1 MEPRKTPE
9 IMRDRSPELLS
20 GAATEVENAMTK
32 TFEFSI
38 IASGLDP
45 SADDFETRFF
55 DAGCDDAT
63 VSFQKGRII
72 VDFAREASSIAA
84 AIISAIECV
93 KAAGATVERIE
104 PDPLVN
110 LSDIA
115 ERTGFTRAAVSQY
128 STGSRREAFP
138 LPVAR
143 VTTTTPLWDWADV
156 AVWFYRHNQL
166 KREAAIE
173 ALAVKVANSAIG
185 HPQFGRTLKERLK
198 GCEAELEPAKDSARN
213 GTAPSAAAAARTRP
227 AASVKSRKKA

>member
-1 MEPRKTPE
+1 
-9 IMRDRSPELLS
+9 MR
-20 GAATEVENAMTK
+20 NAMTRK
-32 TFEFSI
+32 FEFGI

-72 VDFAREASSIAA
+72 VDFAREASSIDA
-84 AIISAIECV
+84 AIASAVECV

-115 ERTGFTRAAVSQY
+115 ARTGLTRAAVSQY
-128 STGSRREAFP
+128 STGDRREDFP

-166 KREAAIE
+166 DRETAVEAMAIT
-173 ALAVKVANSAIG
+173 VANSLVG
-185 HPQFGRTLKERLK
+185 ERRFGRALKEHLK
-198 GCEAELEPAKDSARN
+198 DYEAELEPTENSRR
-213 GTAPSAAAAARTRP
+213 AAAAKFRGAD
-227 AASVKSRKKA
+227 VKSLRPVRRATSPRKRK

>member
-1 MEPRKTPE
+1 
-9 IMRDRSPELLS
+9 
-20 GAATEVENAMTK
+20 MTK

-45 SADDFETRFF
+45 SPDDFETRFF

-93 KAAGATVERIE
+93 KAAGAVVERIE

-115 ERTGFTRAAVSQY
+115 ARTGLTRAAVSQY

-143 VTTTTPLWDWADV
+143 VTSTTPLWDWADV
-156 AVWFYRHNQL
+156 AMWFYRHNQL
-166 KREAAIE
+166 KREAAVE
-173 ALAVKVANSAIG
+173 AVAVKVANSVIG
-185 HPQFGRTLKERLK
+185 HPQFGRTLKERLRAY
-198 GCEAELEPAKDSARN
+198 EAELERAEDSPC
-213 GTAPSAAAAARTRP
+213 TAAAEFRRAA
-227 AASVKSRKKA
+227 VKFPKRNANQ